1 LGTSVV
7 LLIGGSYAIY
17 KLTQNDIQRI
27 ERETGKSAENM
38 TEGELKA
45 AMKKLGI
52 QKLELTP
59 EDKAEINKVG
69 NEAETKRFCTYC
81 GAQLESDAKFCSS
94 CGQNV

>member
-1 LGTSVV
+1 
-7 LLIGGSYAIY
+7 
-17 KLTQNDIQRI
+17 
-27 ERETGKSAENM
+27 M
-38 TEGELKA
+38 TEDELKK

-59 EDKAEINKVG
+59 EEEVEINKVG
-69 NEAETKRFCTYC
+69 NEVETKLFCTYC